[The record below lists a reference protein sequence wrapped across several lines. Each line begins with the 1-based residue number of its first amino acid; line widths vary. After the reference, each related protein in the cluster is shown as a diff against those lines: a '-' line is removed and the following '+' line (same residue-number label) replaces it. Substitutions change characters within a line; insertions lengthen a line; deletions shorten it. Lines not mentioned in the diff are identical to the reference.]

1 MNYQFCLEDLNNI
14 SSIFETKIPQT
25 IPILCSL
32 AILYYSFKK
41 WNSRVTVEDNYQH
54 IINQKNNTTQSVIDS
69 VMFFDKNK
77 NNINFEFLI
86 KRFKKYNENYNKLSK
101 NKINDIFIFDN
112 KTDFMNCKHYHYKM
126 FLDCDNGRIYGKLNH
141 ELIGGSNIGKFCY
154 TPLEKEQKD
163 NFYHS
168 RFYHIFFAIK
178 LILLRNQIPKITN
191 QIPLLENK
199 MDIQRYI
206 LHESF
211 ERKTN
216 VKATILYNIMQRLY
230 NCLNIK
236 SLGRD
241 LVCFLPIAFYNT
253 KNINNNIGIMWL
265 TFNETDT
272 IESIKK
278 KMEKNVYQ
286 IFGTNF
292 LLSNG
297 FLSTKSS
304 SKNTRKN
311 ADAIITILFTEDT
324 NNIQISW
331 TYSSVADYPVYVAVH
346 SRLVENTV
354 YLTQTYTVN
363 TPNFEPGELQKS
375 EENYLLENS

>member
-1 MNYQFCLEDLNNI
+1 
-14 SSIFETKIPQT
+14 
-25 IPILCSL
+25 
-32 AILYYSFKK
+32 
-41 WNSRVTVEDNYQH
+41 
-54 IINQKNNTTQSVIDS
+54 
-69 VMFFDKNK
+69 
-77 NNINFEFLI
+77 
-86 KRFKKYNENYNKLSK
+86 
-101 NKINDIFIFDN
+101 
-112 KTDFMNCKHYHYKM
+112 M